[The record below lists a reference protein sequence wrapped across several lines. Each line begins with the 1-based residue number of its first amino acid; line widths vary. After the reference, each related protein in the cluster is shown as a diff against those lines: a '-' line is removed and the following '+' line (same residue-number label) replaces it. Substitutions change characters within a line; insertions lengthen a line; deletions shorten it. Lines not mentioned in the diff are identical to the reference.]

1 MERRQ
6 VNYNRKTKID
16 KTVKIVLFI
25 LTTITS
31 SIIVVSA
38 LFILFRGVQPFFKSY
53 LVGDSYHRANF
64 GYFLFGNFWE
74 KGHLYG
80 AGFILI
86 NTIYVS
92 LLALLIATPISVL
105 GALFITKMA
114 PKKVKIFLE
123 SVIEILASIP
133 SVIYG
138 LFASVMITGFVK
150 NLASVFNYQ
159 TAGGASSL
167 AASFVL
173 AIMIIPTITL
183 LSIAAI
189 KTVPETLEHASLAL
203 GASKT
208 QTNYKIVLKASSS
221 FIFQGVIVGLGRAFG
236 EATAV
241 SMVAGNTPTGPTF
254 NIFDTTRTLTSTM
267 LIGIHESHG
276 MGYDIRFS
284 VGILLMA
291 LILVSNLAL
300 TKIKERMQAW
310 KRM

>member
-138 LFASVMITGFVK
+138 LFASVMITDLSK
-150 NLASVFNYQ
+150 SASVFNYQ

-183 LSIAAI
+183 LSL
-189 KTVPETLEHASLAL
+189 PL
-203 GASKT
+203 
-208 QTNYKIVLKASSS
+208 LKL
-221 FIFQGVIVGLGRAFG
+221 FQK
-236 EATAV
+236 
-241 SMVAGNTPTGPTF
+241 
-254 NIFDTTRTLTSTM
+254 
-267 LIGIHESHG
+267 H
-276 MGYDIRFS
+276 
-284 VGILLMA
+284 
-291 LILVSNLAL
+291 
-300 TKIKERMQAW
+300 
-310 KRM
+310 